1 MKNPQKPAK
10 SIDSYLV
17 NLIEQSVKSALQ
29 QKSLQEKEKQ
39 ESNSA
44 PKVVKDTESSKMKK
58 GDVTVDDVIDK
69 LNSIRSG
76 KSFKDDAIKKSFEEY
91 FNKLDQAEK
100 IAMFTFLKAISQIIT
115 GEIDSK
121 NVVDPSEKP
130 AEIEMKKSD
139 APKSVT
145 IKPTVVKSAKE
156 EKKEKKP
163 SEEDTSGPVPIS
175 PKKK

>member
-44 PKVVKDTESSKMKK
+44 PKVVKDAEISKMKK

-91 FNKLDQAEK
+91 FNKIDQAEK
-100 IAMFTFLKAISQIIT
+100 IATVGDAISYI
-115 GEIDSK
+115 EANAK
-121 NVVDPSEKP
+121 N
-130 AEIEMKKSD
+130 
-139 APKSVT
+139 
-145 IKPTVVKSAKE
+145 
-156 EKKEKKP
+156 
-163 SEEDTSGPVPIS
+163 
-175 PKKK
+175 